1 MNCCLHEVSSTV
13 SFFIYTPATAVIV
26 GYLLIHMFLVL
37 CCCCPCGVSLP
48 LLLLPNVFFVKWP
61 VMNCSIRT
69 DYLHLFI
76 FLSILLFAPAVGS
89 VMDELLNKNRVSTLV
104 HPAVYVNFPLLLLP
118 LWHIYSCCCCFMSIT
133 FYLYP
138 CCYCFLNLHD

>member
-26 GYLLIHMFLVL
+26 GYLLIHLFLVL

-48 LLLLPNVFFVKWP
+48 LLLLPNVFLVKWP

-76 FLSILLFAPAVGS
+76 FLPLHLFTCSLLNGQCRVVIYLYTCSFFMHKNRFCALALFLCIRTDFLHLLFSSG
-89 VMDELLNKNRVSTLV
+89 LIRG
-104 HPAVYVNFPLLLLP
+104 VYLDMLF
-118 LWHIYSCCCCFMSIT
+118 
-133 FYLYP
+133 
-138 CCYCFLNLHD
+138 